1 MGRRDR
7 PISAG
12 AEHQGSASEHAVTM
26 KNLRPKGLPPY
37 FRESLQF
44 DVSLTNG
51 LEATVR
57 S

>member
-1 MGRRDR
+1 MGRRKR

-26 KNLRPKGLPPY
+26 KKLSPKGLPPY
-37 FRESLQF
+37 FRESLQL
-44 DVSLTNG
+44 DVYLTNG
-51 LEATVR
+51 QEATVH